1 MPIILY
7 STEGC
12 HLCEQAYALLTE
24 VGVAEQV
31 NVVDIAFDDG
41 LFSRYGVTIP
51 VVSLEIDGSI
61 SELGWPFDA
70 SQLANWLKSH
80 GVN

>member
-12 HLCEQAYALLTE
+12 HLCEQAYALLAE
-24 VGVAEQV
+24 AGVAGQV
-31 NVVDIAFDDG
+31 DVVDIAFDDG

-51 VVSLEIDGSI
+51 VVSIEANGSV

-70 SQLANWLKSH
+70 SQLTNWLKSH

>member
-1 MPIILY
+1 LSIILY

-24 VGVAEQV
+24 AGVSEQV
-31 NVVDIAFDDG
+31 DVVDIAFDDN

-51 VVSLEIDGSI
+51 VVSFYDNESV
-61 SELGWPFDA
+61 SELSWPFDA
-70 SQLANWLKSH
+70 AELALWLKSH
-80 GVN
+80 GIN

>member
-1 MPIILY
+1 MSIILY

-24 VGVAEQV
+24 VGVAGQV
-31 NVVDIAFDDG
+31 NVIDIAFDDD

-51 VVSLEIDGSI
+51 VVSLNINGSV

-70 SQLANWLKSH
+70 SELSNWLKTH
-80 GVN
+80 GIN